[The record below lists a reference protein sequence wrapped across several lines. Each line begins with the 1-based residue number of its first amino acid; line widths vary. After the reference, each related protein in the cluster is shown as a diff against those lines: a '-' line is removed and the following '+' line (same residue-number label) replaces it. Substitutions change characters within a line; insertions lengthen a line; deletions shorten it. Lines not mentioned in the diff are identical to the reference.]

1 MRESGTSDAPPHHH
15 VGNPCEELVLLLRG
29 LAAITLGVIAVA
41 WHGITIG
48 QLAMIFGAYA
58 VFDGL
63 VGLAGALRAAEA
75 HQRWVTLLIEGL
87 AGTAAGIAALG
98 WAAITL
104 LSLEYVIAAWALLT
118 GLLEIA
124 SALRLR
130 TYFPGEWLLALSG
143 AASLILGVLMVAL
156 PLAGSL
162 EVARWIGLYAFIF
175 GALLIGLGLRL
186 RACVASSE
194 VQKPQTSRVNQWQRP
209 DTLP

>member
-1 MRESGTSDAPPHHH
+1 MSVILAKNWWS
-15 VGNPCEELVLLLRG
+15 LLLRG
-29 LAAITLGVIAVA
+29 LAAITLGLIAVA
-41 WHGITIG
+41 WHGITVG

-75 HQRWVTLLIEGL
+75 HQRWITLLIEGL
-87 AGTAAGIAALG
+87 AGTAAGIAVLG

-104 LSLEYVIAAWALLT
+104 LSLEYVIGAWALLT
-118 GLLEIA
+118 GVLEIA
-124 SALRLR
+124 SAVRLR

-162 EVARWIGLYAFIF
+162 EVARWVGLYAFIF
-175 GALLIGLGLRL
+175 GTLLIGLGLRL
-186 RACVASSE
+186 RACVPSSD
-194 VQKPQTSRVNQWQRP
+194 VQESRIPRVNHWQRP
-209 DTLP
+209 NTHP